1 MQIRKPPL
9 PHSRYYSG
17 IAPHGLA
24 AVNRIIYR
32 LEPVILAPSR
42 ATATSFLGRSV
53 IQVPVGPPYVIS
65 RFALFGHRL
74 RLFPGLSLLLFYF
87 TSAFFLLGLLS
98 GFLPSWS
105 SIRLSSYTIPL
116 PLGIF
121 AFISSAIGSIDL
133 FRLAPPETLSSAT
146 VTGV

>member
-98 GFLPSWS
+98 GFLPILSPFRWAS
-105 SIRLSSYTIPL
+105 SLSSLPPSDPL
-116 PLGIF
+116 TFSALPPRNSQFRDGYRGLTSV
-121 AFISSAIGSIDL
+121 SST
-133 FRLAPPETLSSAT
+133 P
-146 VTGV
+146 